1 MKTAL
6 FRRHAFSETD
16 VTAFALSSTSSPFPL
31 LSQGDHPTLG
41 TPSWYIHPCETPA
54 ALAELTSEV
63 MAEVMPEEG
72 PTRWAGDAGLIRY
85 MEIWFMLLG
94 NVVDLNP

>member
-1 MKTAL
+1 
-6 FRRHAFSETD
+6 
-16 VTAFALSSTSSPFPL
+16 
-31 LSQGDHPTLG
+31 
-41 TPSWYIHPCETPA
+41 
-54 ALAELTSEV
+54 